1 MLLLTKATC
10 PTYYI
15 IEMILKMIPGPKITK
30 SYLVTTQFTFTFNP
44 NTENV
49 NNLARK

>member
-15 IEMILKMIPGPKITK
+15 IEMLFKMIPGPKITK

-44 NTENV
+44 STENV